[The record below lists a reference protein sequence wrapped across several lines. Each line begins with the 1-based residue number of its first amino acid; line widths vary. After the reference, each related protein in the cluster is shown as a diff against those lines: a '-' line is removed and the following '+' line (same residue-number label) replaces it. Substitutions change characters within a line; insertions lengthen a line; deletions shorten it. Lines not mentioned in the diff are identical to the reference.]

1 MTKKIIVK
9 VYVEQE
15 RFSNSRPVGGAAKR
29 GTDKRR
35 KVEGAKKLPQY
46 SIGGGGWVTV
56 MVAAVRR

>member
-1 MTKKIIVK
+1 MCHQSVGIDENVFDK

-35 KVEGAKKLPQY
+35 EVEGAKK
-46 SIGGGGWVTV
+46 T
-56 MVAAVRR
+56 AAI